1 MKKVWDF
8 FNGNKTIICLGTASI
23 LQEAIKYN
31 VIQSS
36 NGLQF
41 TINIA
46 LILGGGALGH
56 HIQKGYFTSKK
67 GE

>member
-1 MKKVWDF
+1 MKKIWSF
-8 FNGNKTIICLGTASI
+8 LNGNKTIICLGTATV

-31 VIQSS
+31 VIHDS
-36 NGLQF
+36 NGIQF

-56 HIQKGYFTSKK
+56 HIQKGYLSTKK
-67 GE
+67 GN